1 MSRRANSAPPLTLEH
16 AACLPISAVLQVLES
31 SESGLSPAEA
41 QARLQRYGSNSIA
54 SHRAEP
60 LRVLWRQLKNPL
72 LLLLGAAALT
82 SFVVGQRTDG
92 TIILLIVSLS
102 VGLGFFNEYRSE
114 RVVEELHSRVRHQ
127 AVVSRGGVLS
137 RVDVTQ
143 LVPGDV
149 AQLDVGDIVPADM
162 RLLDSH
168 NLECDES
175 VLTGESLP
183 VEKSPAPIAKLDSAL
198 DLPSCLLMGTIVQA
212 GTARGVVVGTG
223 PSTAFGHIA
232 VSLGR
237 GAVETSFQVGLRK
250 FSLLLVRVTGV
261 LTTSIF
267 LINFLLGRPILEA
280 ALFSL
285 AIAVGLTPQ
294 LLPAIV
300 TVSLS
305 LGARQLMKR
314 DVLVKRLVSIEDFGN
329 VEVLFTDKTGT
340 LTEGQIAFSRS
351 VDEGGHPDVSLGQLG
366 LLCNSAAVQDGR
378 VVGGNPLDRAL
389 WESVAPEGEMPRR
402 LDELPFDS
410 DRRLMSVLVEAPEGA
425 RTMITKGAPESVL
438 RLCGE
443 DTDRATSTLEIL
455 FAEGR
460 RVVAVAT
467 RELTA
472 GHDQLGPV
480 DESGLTLRGFL
491 CFTDPPKA
499 GVREALQR
507 LARLGIEVKVITGDN
522 EIVAR
527 KLCKDVGMRVRGALS
542 GLEIDALDDVQLRAA
557 LAKTDIFARV
567 TPEQKSRVIRAQR
580 AAGVDVGFL
589 GDGVNDAVALH
600 DADVGISVDSA
611 TEVAKDAADIVLLR
625 KDLDILAD
633 GVVEGRRIFA
643 NTIKYVLMGTS
654 SNFGNM
660 FSAAGASV
668 FLAFLPMTPT
678 QILLNNLLY
687 DVSEL
692 TIPTDRVDEEMLRRP
707 AHWDVGFIRRF
718 MLVFG
723 PISSI
728 FDFLTFAVMLFVF
741 HARGS
746 LFQSGWFVE
755 SLATQ
760 TLVIFVI
767 RTRRVPF
774 LTSRPGRALLVASL
788 ACVAV
793 GALLPFS
800 PLASAFGFTALPIGF
815 FLILVGMVIIYLG
828 LVEAAK
834 AWFFRIPVGDHRLS
848 AVQSAQTRKVRRI
861 RTRWSR
867 GRGV

>member
-1 MSRRANSAPPLTLEH
+1 VSGDEVLH
-16 AACLPISAVLQVLES
+16 ALES
-31 SESGLSPAEA
+31 SGSGLSRAEA
-41 QARLQRYGSNSIA
+41 QTRLARFGSNAIA

-72 LLLLGAAALT
+72 LLLLAAAAIT
-82 SFVVGQRTDG
+82 SFVVGERTNAA
-92 TIILLIVSLS
+92 IILLIVSLS

-114 RVVEELHSRVRHQ
+114 RAVEELHSRIRHL
-127 AVVSRGGVLS
+127 ALVSRGGALT
-137 RVDVTQ
+137 RVDVTE

-149 AQLDVGDIVPADM
+149 VQLDVGDIVPADM
-162 RLLDSH
+162 RLLESH

-183 VEKSPAPIAKLDSAL
+183 VDKSPAAIAKPDSPL

-223 PSTAFGHIA
+223 PSTAFGRIA
-232 VSLGR
+232 VGLGR
-237 GAVETSFQVGLRK
+237 GATETSFQVGLRQ
-250 FSLLLVRVTGV
+250 FSLLLVRVTGL
-261 LTTSIF
+261 LTVSIF
-267 LINFLLGRPILEA
+267 LVNFLLGRPILQA

-340 LTEGQIAFSRS
+340 LTEGQITFSGG
-351 VDEGGHPDVSLGQLG
+351 VDVSGQPDPSLGQLG
-366 LLCNSAAVQDGR
+366 LLCNDAAVQDGQ

-389 WESVAPEGEMPRR
+389 WDSVVPEQAIPRR
-402 LDELPFDS
+402 LDELPFDY
-410 DRRLMSVLVEAPEGA
+410 DRKLMSVLVEATEGA
-425 RTMITKGAPESVL
+425 RTMITKGAPETVL
-438 RLCGE
+438 RLCGRE
-443 DTDRATSTLEIL
+443 AAGATSTLGSL

-467 RELTA
+467 RVLAAEQEHLA
-472 GHDQLGPV
+472 PA
-480 DESGLTLRGFL
+480 DEMGMTLRGFL

-507 LARLGIEVKVITGDN
+507 LDRLGIEVKLITGDN

-527 KLCKDVGMRVRGALS
+527 KLCQDVGMRVRGALS
-542 GLEIDALDDVQLRAA
+542 GLEIDGLDDAELMAA
-557 LAKTDIFARV
+557 LAQTDIFARV

-600 DADVGISVDSA
+600 DADVGISVDTA

-625 KDLDILAD
+625 KDLDVLAD

-692 TIPTDRVDEEMLRRP
+692 TIPTDRVDEELLRRP

-718 MLVFG
+718 MIVFG

-774 LTSRPGRALLVASL
+774 LSSRPGRALVVASL
-788 ACVAV
+788 VCVAV
-793 GALLPFS
+793 GALFPFS
-800 PLASAFGFTALPIGF
+800 PLAPLFGFTALPIRF
-815 FLILVGMVIIYLG
+815 FLILLGMVIIYLG

-834 AWFFRIPVGDHRLS
+834 ARFFRIPVGDHPLS
-848 AVQSAQTRKVRRI
+848 AVQPAQTKKVRRI
-861 RTRWSR
+861 RTRWSQGQR
-867 GRGV
+867 G